1 MQHTPAYE
9 KAMNMYLSGLCVV
22 LMLFHTLW
30 VGINVNAIIISLD
43 YRGPA
48 QGQSGTQGP
57 A

>member
-9 KAMNMYLSGLCVV
+9 KAMNICLSGLCVV
-22 LMLFHTLW
+22 LMLVQTLW